1 MHHTVYYSPMTSP
14 LHEAAKR
21 GHLEA
26 SRLLLEHGANP
37 NLKDIHDDTSLHV
50 ACQYRHL
57 HIIDLLHEYGVDPDI
72 RDESGYAC
80 IHRPLDPCLLSKLL
94 DIGADPNAR
103 ETHGGETAL
112 GRAASHNNIETITML
127 LDRGASVNHPA
138 LNDVTPIH
146 RAAWNGGNDAIRLL
160 VSRGADINSID
171 PHHNFT
177 ALHMAK
183 CNGKPD
189 TIELLISLGA
199 DITVRNMQGLTYD
212 QMKSRE

>member
-1 MHHTVYYSPMTSP
+1 MWYP
-14 LHEAAKR
+14 LHEAVR
-21 GHLEA
+21 NGHLEA
-26 SRLLLEHGANP
+26 ARLLLERGANP
-37 NLKDIHDDTSLHV
+37 NLGNRYGNTPLHI
-50 ACQYRHL
+50 ACQYRRL

-72 RDESGYAC
+72 PNKSGYAC
-80 IHRPLDPCLLSKLL
+80 IHLLRDSRVLSKLL
-94 DIGADPNAR
+94 DIEADPNAR

-112 GRAASHNNIETITML
+112 SFASSHNNIELITML
-127 LDRGASVNHPA
+127 LDRGASVNHPSLHDA
-138 LNDVTPIH
+138 SPIH
-146 RAAWNGGNDAIRLL
+146 QAAWNGGNDAIRLL

-177 ALHMAK
+177 ALHLAK

-212 QMKSRE
+212 QLKSRLLQI